1 MADETTFVPKKHRTH
16 KHTTRFLLRIV
27 FHRLRSRIGE
37 CIPLS
42 AEATRIGR
50 DLSTFPGGPLLDRKI
65 SRQHAAFSAGGGGVT
80 LHDLESS
87 NGTFVNG
94 LAIREQAIAVGDIVR
109 IGDTFFSIAPETDDA
124 SVSSD
129 VVIGFS
135 PSMLAVRNDLAKAAM
150 VDSTVLFIGET
161 GTGKDLAARE
171 LHQLSGRS
179 GQYVAVNCSAVPE
192 NLLESELFGHM
203 KGAFSG
209 AEKAKRGLF
218 EVADRGT
225 LFLDEIGEMNPGM
238 QAKLLRV
245 LQDKEIR
252 PLGGT
257 QSRHVDARVVAAT
270 NVNLIEAVNEKVF
283 RADLYSRLSQWI
295 IAMPPLRDRRED
307 IPALML
313 NALPRNDTRNF
324 SPELVET
331 FLRHNW
337 PFNVRELSGFVEQ
350 SLVDTDDDPIAL
362 TPRVEQLL
370 EQNRKI
376 RIHGGDTPASM
387 ETQRQPESREAM
399 ETLLRKHNGNINQIA
414 TQLGKHRYQ
423 VYRWLKSHDLDP
435 ADFRTDTHE
444 PEP

>member
-1 MADETTFVPKKHRTH
+1 M
-16 KHTTRFLLRIV
+16 
-27 FHRLRSRIGE
+27 
-37 CIPLS
+37 
-42 AEATRIGR
+42 
-50 DLSTFPGGPLLDRKI
+50 
-65 SRQHAAFSAGGGGVT
+65 T